1 MNRKKRWLSVI
12 VILTCVSCSSWF
24 QSRVDQIDMKIET
37 LRQQSEVTASQNE
50 MIAIQRQVEN
60 LMDERKVAMGGALQ
74 ESKNKQALLMALISL
89 GVGGLKFAAK
99 GVGV

>member
-24 QSRVDQIDMKIET
+24 QSRVDQIDTKIET
-37 LRQQSEVTASQNE
+37 LRQQSEVAGQNE

-60 LMDERKVAMGGALQ
+60 LMDERKAAMGGALQ